1 MTNNQN
7 TAFTVAANTLNECDV
22 NGIYIEAAQ
31 MEDCDTFKQL
41 VRSAAAFLSRP
52 VAYSEQDY
60 YEDEDGEELEDRPE
74 TFDPLSLEYFVNQ
87 RTGEY
92 IADVDLTVG
101 GPSIWARY
109 ESRRGR
115 ITLYAAWGS
124 DRLECSTDE
133 CPLIDW
139 IKDMA
144 PAE

>member
-7 TAFTVAANTLNECDV
+7 IAFTVAANTLNECDA

-31 MEDCDTFKQL
+31 MENRNSFKQL
-41 VRSAAAFLSRP
+41 VRSAAAFLSQQ
-52 VAYSEQDY
+52 VSNGLDDY
-60 YEDEDGEELEDRPE
+60 EEEDDEERPE
-74 TFDPLSLEYFVNQ
+74 TFEPLSLEYFVNQ

-109 ESRRGR
+109 ESRRNC

-124 DRLECSTDE
+124 DRLECSTDD

>member
-7 TAFTVAANTLNECDV
+7 IDFTVAANTLFECDA

-31 MEDCDTFKQL
+31 MENRNSFKQL
-41 VRSAAAFLSRP
+41 VRSAAAFLSQQ
-52 VAYSEQDY
+52 VSNGLDDY
-60 YEDEDGEELEDRPE
+60 EEEGDEERPE
-74 TFDPLSLEYFVNQ
+74 TFEPLSLEYFVNQ

-109 ESRRGR
+109 ESRRNC

-124 DRLECSTDE
+124 DRLECSTDD

>member
-7 TAFTVAANTLNECDV
+7 IAFTVAANTLNECDV

-31 MEDCDTFKQL
+31 MENRNSFKQL
-41 VRSAAAFLSRP
+41 VRSAAAFLSQQ
-52 VAYSEQDY
+52 VSNGLDDY
-60 YEDEDGEELEDRPE
+60 EEEDDEERPE
-74 TFDPLSLEYFVNQ
+74 TFEPLSLEYFVNQ

-109 ESRRGR
+109 ESRRDC

-124 DRLECSTDE
+124 DRLECSTDD

>member
-7 TAFTVAANTLNECDV
+7 IAFTVAANTLNECDA

-31 MEDCDTFKQL
+31 MENRNSFKQL
-41 VRSAAAFLSRP
+41 VRSAAAFLSQQ
-52 VAYSEQDY
+52 VSNGLDDY
-60 YEDEDGEELEDRPE
+60 EEEDDEERPE
-74 TFDPLSLEYFVNQ
+74 TFEPLSLEYFVNQ

-109 ESRRGR
+109 ESRRDC

-124 DRLECSTDE
+124 DRLECSTDD

>member
-7 TAFTVAANTLNECDV
+7 MAFTVAANTLNECDA

-31 MEDCDTFKQL
+31 MENRNSFKQL
-41 VRSAAAFLSRP
+41 VRSAAAFLSQQ
-52 VAYSEQDY
+52 VSNGLDDY
-60 YEDEDGEELEDRPE
+60 EEEDDEDRPE

-101 GPSIWARY
+101 GPSICARY

-115 ITLYAAWGS
+115 ITLYAAWGY
-124 DRLECSTDE
+124 DRLECSTDD

>member
-7 TAFTVAANTLNECDV
+7 IDFTVAANTLFECDA

-31 MEDCDTFKQL
+31 MENRNSFKQL
-41 VRSAAAFLSRP
+41 VRSAAAFLSQQ
-52 VAYSEQDY
+52 VSNGFDDY
-60 YEDEDGEELEDRPE
+60 EEEDDEERPE

-109 ESRRGR
+109 ESRRDR

-124 DRLECSTDE
+124 DRLECSTDD

-139 IKDMA
+139 IKDMSA
-144 PAE
+144 AEM

>member
-7 TAFTVAANTLNECDV
+7 TDFTVAANTLFECDV

-31 MEDCDTFKQL
+31 MENRNSFKQL
-41 VRSAAAFLSRP
+41 VRSAAAFLSQQ
-52 VAYSEQDY
+52 VSNGLDDCEE
-60 YEDEDGEELEDRPE
+60 EDDEERPE
-74 TFDPLSLEYFVNQ
+74 TFEPLSLEYFVNQ

-109 ESRRGR
+109 ESRRNC

-124 DRLECSTDE
+124 DRLECSTDD

>member
-7 TAFTVAANTLNECDV
+7 TAFTVAANTLNECDT

-31 MEDCDTFKQL
+31 MENRNSFKQL
-41 VRSAAAFLSRP
+41 VRSAAAFLSQQ
-52 VAYSEQDY
+52 VSNGLDDY
-60 YEDEDGEELEDRPE
+60 EEEDDEERPE
-74 TFDPLSLEYFVNQ
+74 TFEPLSLEYFVNQ

-109 ESRRGR
+109 ESRRDC

-124 DRLECSTDE
+124 DRLECSTDD

>member
-7 TAFTVAANTLNECDV
+7 TAFTVAANTLNECDA

-31 MEDCDTFKQL
+31 MENRNSFKQL
-41 VRSAAAFLSRP
+41 VRSAAAFLSQQ
-52 VAYSEQDY
+52 VSNGLDDY
-60 YEDEDGEELEDRPE
+60 EEEDDEERPE
-74 TFDPLSLEYFVNQ
+74 TFEPLSLEYFVNQ

-109 ESRRGR
+109 ESRRDC

-124 DRLECSTDE
+124 DRLECSTDD

>member
-1 MTNNQN
+1 MTTEQKIDAL
-7 TAFTVAANTLNECDV
+7 TALSAILDCGVT
-22 NGIYIEAAQ
+22 GIYVEAAEMTHRQ
-31 MEDCDTFKQL
+31 AFKQL
-41 VRSAAAFLSRP
+41 ARSAAAFLS
-52 VAYSEQDY
+52 EQVSNGCDDY
-60 YEDEDGEELEDRPE
+60 EEDDEEERPE
-74 TFDPLSLEYFVNQ
+74 TFEPLSLEYFVNQ

-124 DRLECSTDE
+124 DRLECSTDD

-139 IKDMA
+139 IKDIA
-144 PAE
+144 PAEM

>member
-7 TAFTVAANTLNECDV
+7 IDFTVAANTLFECDV

-31 MEDCDTFKQL
+31 MENRNSFKQL
-41 VRSAAAFLSRP
+41 VRSAAAFLSQQ
-52 VAYSEQDY
+52 VSNGLDDY
-60 YEDEDGEELEDRPE
+60 EEEDDEERPE
-74 TFDPLSLEYFVNQ
+74 TFEPLSLEYFVNQ

-109 ESRRGR
+109 ESRRNC

-124 DRLECSTDE
+124 DRLECSTDD

-139 IKDMA
+139 VKDMA

>member
-7 TAFTVAANTLNECDV
+7 IDFTVAANTLFECDV

-41 VRSAAAFLSRP
+41 VRSAAAFLSQQ
-52 VAYSEQDY
+52 VSNGLDDY
-60 YEDEDGEELEDRPE
+60 EEEDDEERPE

-124 DRLECSTDE
+124 DRLECSIDD

>member
-1 MTNNQN
+1 MANNQN
-7 TAFTVAANTLNECDV
+7 IDFTVAANTLNECDV

-31 MEDCDTFKQL
+31 MENRNSFKQL
-41 VRSAAAFLSRP
+41 VRSAAAFLSQQ
-52 VAYSEQDY
+52 VSNGLDDY
-60 YEDEDGEELEDRPE
+60 EEEDDEERPE
-74 TFDPLSLEYFVNQ
+74 TFEPLSLEYFVNQ

-109 ESRRGR
+109 ESRRDC

-124 DRLECSTDE
+124 DRLECSTDD

>member
-7 TAFTVAANTLNECDV
+7 IDFTVAANTLFECDA

-31 MEDCDTFKQL
+31 MENRNSFKQL
-41 VRSAAAFLSRP
+41 VRSAAAFLS
-52 VAYSEQDY
+52 EQVSNGCDDY
-60 YEDEDGEELEDRPE
+60 EEDDEEERPE
-74 TFDPLSLEYFVNQ
+74 TFEPLSLEFFVNQ

-109 ESRRGR
+109 ESRRGHV
-115 ITLYAAWGS
+115 TLYAAWGA
-124 DRLECSTDE
+124 DRLECSTDD

-139 IKDMA
+139 IKDMSA
-144 PAE
+144 AEM

>member
-7 TAFTVAANTLNECDV
+7 IDFTVAANTLFECDV

-31 MEDCDTFKQL
+31 IENRNSFKQL
-41 VRSAAAFLSRP
+41 VRSAAAFLSQQ
-52 VAYSEQDY
+52 VSNGLDDY
-60 YEDEDGEELEDRPE
+60 EEEDDEERPE
-74 TFDPLSLEYFVNQ
+74 TFEPLSLEYFVNQ

-109 ESRRGR
+109 ESRRDR

-124 DRLECSTDE
+124 DRLECSTDD

-139 IKDMA
+139 IKDMS

>member
-7 TAFTVAANTLNECDV
+7 IAFTVAANTLNECDT

-31 MEDCDTFKQL
+31 MENRNSFKQL
-41 VRSAAAFLSRP
+41 VRSAAAFLSQQ
-52 VAYSEQDY
+52 VSNGLDDY
-60 YEDEDGEELEDRPE
+60 EEEDDEERPE

-109 ESRRGR
+109 ESRRDC

-124 DRLECSTDE
+124 DRLECSTDD
-133 CPLIDW
+133 CPLIAW

>member
-7 TAFTVAANTLNECDV
+7 IDFTVAANTLFECDA

-31 MEDCDTFKQL
+31 MENRNSFKQL
-41 VRSAAAFLSRP
+41 VRSAAAFLSQP
-52 VAYSEQDY
+52 VSNGLDDY
-60 YEDEDGEELEDRPE
+60 EEDDEDRPE
-74 TFDPLSLEYFVNQ
+74 TFEPLSLEFFVNQ

-109 ESRRGR
+109 ESRRDR

-124 DRLECSTDE
+124 DRLECSTDD

-139 IKDMA
+139 IKDMSA
-144 PAE
+144 AEM

>member
-7 TAFTVAANTLNECDV
+7 IDFTVAANTLFECDV

-41 VRSAAAFLSRP
+41 VRSAAAFLSQQ
-52 VAYSEQDY
+52 VSNGLDDY
-60 YEDEDGEELEDRPE
+60 EEEDDEERPE
-74 TFDPLSLEYFVNQ
+74 TFEPLSLEYFVNH

-109 ESRRGR
+109 ESRRNC

-124 DRLECSTDE
+124 DRLECSTDD